1 MTTNGSIT
9 GRVRRLMVESPGS
22 VGGRARAR
30 RLELTNSIF
39 PDLQDMTVID
49 LGGTVDAWATAHV
62 RPRHVTV
69 INIEDPGEAQDWIT
83 PVTGDACSAV
93 ATLLDAGLDP
103 TCDVVFSN
111 AVLEHVGG
119 HANRVRFAES
129 VNALSSRHWVQTPYR
144 YFPVEPHWLFPGMQ
158 FLPVAARTRI
168 AAVWPLAHS
177 KAESLA
183 NARHEIL
190 WTELIGMT
198 EMRDLFPESRII
210 RERLAGLTKSLIAV
224 RSD

>member
-1 MTTNGSIT
+1 VNVAT
-9 GRVRRLMVESPGS
+9 RVRRLMVESPRS

-30 RLELTNSIF
+30 RLELTKRMF
-39 PDLQDMTVID
+39 PELEDMTVID
-49 LGGTVDAWATAHV
+49 LGGTAEAWATARI

-69 INIEDPGEAQDWIT
+69 INIEEPGESQDGIT
-83 PVTGDACSAV
+83 AILGDACSAV
-93 ATLLDAGLDP
+93 ETLQSAGLE
-103 TCDVVFSN
+103 TRCDVVFSN

-129 VNALSSRHWVQTPYR
+129 VHALSDRHWVQTPYR
-144 YFPVEPHWLFPGMQ
+144 YFPIEPHWLFPGLQ
-158 FLPVAARTRI
+158 FLPVAARVQI

-177 KAESLA
+177 KAESVD
-183 NARHEIL
+183 NARHEVL

-198 EMRDLFPESRII
+198 EMRDLFPDSDII

-224 RSD
+224 RAD